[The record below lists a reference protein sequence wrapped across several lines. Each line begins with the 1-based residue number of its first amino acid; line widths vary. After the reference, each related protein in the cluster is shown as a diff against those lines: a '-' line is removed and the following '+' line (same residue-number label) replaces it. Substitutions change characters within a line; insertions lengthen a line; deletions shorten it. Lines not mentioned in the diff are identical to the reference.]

1 MEASEEWSS
10 TRSWKDGIC
19 PLQGCGNRMGGGP
32 LSFAPNPQDDDV
44 QNNPEHDEFNAE
56 QTIDEQPFLLVHGY
70 DMETVPTGALRFW
83 RYEDGDIAEGK
94 TYIVR
99 GLKVVDDKWWCDGV
113 MVTKGDGSKTVE
125 ICWRT
130 AVEDIT
136 HVQQL
141 ARHFHW

>member
-1 MEASEEWSS
+1 MALHLAIASEMAGEA
-10 TRSWKDGIC
+10 IE
-19 PLQGCGNRMGGGP
+19 
-32 LSFAPNPQDDDV
+32 V
-44 QNNPEHDEFNAE
+44 EEHSAD
-56 QTIDEQPFLLVHGY
+56 
-70 DMETVPTGALRFW
+70 
-83 RYEDGDIAEGK
+83 EDGDIAEDK